1 VLFNQPVNYIKM
13 RITKENLINHFG
25 MVETEGDEKLLFPMK
40 KVISVKNHLDEEM
53 EEDEGELAICVTMLR
68 NKSELCLSMPDGS
81 ILYLTPRHIEDL
93 NIFERCIE
101 SYEPV
106 F

>member
-1 VLFNQPVNYIKM
+1 M
-13 RITKENLINHFG
+13 EITKENLINHFG
-25 MVETEGDEKLLFPMK
+25 MVETQGDEKLMFPLK
-40 KVISVKNHLDEEM
+40 KVISVPNEDA
-53 EEDEGELAICVTMLR
+53 EEDEGELAICVTTMR

-81 ILYLTPRHIEDL
+81 VLYLAPQSIEDL
-93 NIFERCIE
+93 QAFERCIE